1 MNEAKIRETLVK
13 QKIEQRLLSAK
24 KVVKLDIDKCPLL
37 TKPSELYM
45 KNVGLNSTTTMTT
58 TTNKLVKNNVVTLSK
73 LNQAPPK
80 TTNGSSRRTTATSS
94 LLRLIYANT
103 TTNRHCYEHLKI
115 LEHVADI
122 FMCFSLFD
130 RSKLMTHFAFR
141 TFIK

>member
-1 MNEAKIRETLVK
+1 LNEAKIRETLVK

-45 KNVGLNSTTTMTT
+45 KNVGLNNTTTMTT
-58 TTNKLVKNNVVTLSK
+58 TTNKFVKNNVATLSK
-73 LNQAPPK
+73 LNPAPPK
-80 TTNGSSRRTTATSS
+80 ITNGSSRRTTS

-103 TTNRHCYEHLKI
+103 TTNRYCYEHLKI

-141 TFIK
+141 SFIK